1 MRFNLDIDGKKKEID
16 INNNE
21 ETYEFTMGDNKSI
34 YRVKKI
40 WSRNFIIIDE
50 NNRVYDVFVDK
61 SGEGHC
67 VFFKGKSFKIK
78 SGTARKKSGG
88 FDIEG
93 EVLIKS
99 PLPGQIKKVYKSDGD
114 EVEDGEGVVVLEA
127 MKMENVIKS
136 PKKGRIKKI
145 FVEENRSVEPQG
157 KLFIVE

>member
-21 ETYEFTMGDNKSI
+21 ETYEFTIGDNTST

-40 WSRNFIIIDE
+40 WGRNFIIIDSE
-50 NNRVYDVFVDK
+50 NRVYDVFVDK

-67 VFFKGKSFKIK
+67 VFFKGRSFKIK
-78 SGTARKKSGG
+78 DGSVRKKRGG

-99 PLPGQIKKVYKSDGD
+99 PLPGQIKKILKNDGD
-114 EVEDGEGVVVLEA
+114 EVENGEGIVVLEA
-127 MKMENVIKS
+127 MKMENEIKS
-136 PKKGRIKKI
+136 PKKGKIKKI
-145 FVEENRSVEPQG
+145 FVEENSSVEPQG